1 MKNCNYKNT
10 DESPMMIVLGIVGF
24 YLLVI
29 VFILYLYFLHRISLL
44 ASLIGV
50 VLFSLIYLPRFMILK
65 KLKYKDVIKIL
76 DNSIQIND
84 INVKFSEIED
94 YRVEEKKPQVI
105 FFMNSKM
112 VLFQEAVFHLKLIN
126 GEITFN
132 AIGSEKI
139 KLLKSFFD
147 ELLS

>member
-29 VFILYLYFLHRISLL
+29 VFILYLYFLHRISLP

>member
-24 YLLVI
+24 QLLVI
-29 VFILYLYFLHRISLL
+29 VFILYLYFLHRISLP

>member
-29 VFILYLYFLHRISLL
+29 VFILYLYFLHRISLP

-112 VLFQEAVFHLKLIN
+112 VLFQEAVFHLKL
-126 GEITFN
+126 
-132 AIGSEKI
+132 
-139 KLLKSFFD
+139 
-147 ELLS
+147 